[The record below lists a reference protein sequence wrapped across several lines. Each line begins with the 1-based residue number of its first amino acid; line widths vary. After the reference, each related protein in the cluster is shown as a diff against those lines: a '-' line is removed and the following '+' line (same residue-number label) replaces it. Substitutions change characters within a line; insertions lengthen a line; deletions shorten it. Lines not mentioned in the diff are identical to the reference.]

1 MTVGGGS
8 GEIERRG
15 AFGTQNR
22 KPSRPGSIFVW
33 GAQKNTGFVKE
44 VHLEGQVM
52 WLRSRVHAIAQ
63 EARGDT

>member
-1 MTVGGGS
+1 MIVGGGS

-15 AFGTQNR
+15 AFGVQNR
-22 KPSRPGSIFVW
+22 KPGRPGSMFVW

-44 VHLEGQVM
+44 VHLEGQVR